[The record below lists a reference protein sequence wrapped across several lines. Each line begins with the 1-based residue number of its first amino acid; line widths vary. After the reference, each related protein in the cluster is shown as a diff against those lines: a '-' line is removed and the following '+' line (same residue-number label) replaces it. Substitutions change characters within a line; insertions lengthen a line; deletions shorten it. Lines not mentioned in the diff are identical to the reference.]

1 MGMANLQ
8 DIAQLASDRI
18 GAVVARARP
27 VARGVALLAS
37 ACGGLAYLVGALV
50 FRGGWRYGWLI
61 VGLVICAAPAW
72 SLWQA
77 FRRLRRATEAL
88 PRTAAQVQ
96 SLTGDRT
103 VRDALYTL
111 VEQPEDVQSAPL
123 IALGKEL
130 NTLRSAVSPHRKELF
145 DLWATITAV
154 TTLPGLMALGIVG
167 SFGLLIFSVVAV
179 LVGLA
184 V

>member
-1 MGMANLQ
+1 M
-8 DIAQLASDRI
+8 
-18 GAVVARARP
+18 
-27 VARGVALLAS
+27 LAS

-50 FRGGWRYGWLI
+50 FRGSWRYAWLV
-61 VGLVICAAPAW
+61 VGLIICAAPAW
-72 SLWQA
+72 ALWQA
-77 FRRLRRATEAL
+77 FRRLQKATEAL
-88 PRTAAQVQ
+88 PRTAAELQ

-111 VEQPEDVQSAPL
+111 VERPDDAASAPL

-130 NTLRSAVSPHRKELF
+130 NTLRSAVSSHRKELF
-145 DLWATITAV
+145 DLWETITAV
-154 TTLPGLMALGIVG
+154 TALPGLMALGIVG

>member
-1 MGMANLQ
+1 MAKLQ
-8 DIAQLASDRI
+8 DIAQLAGDRI

-27 VARGVALLAS
+27 VARGVAMLAS
-37 ACGGLAYLVGALV
+37 ASGGLAYLVGCLV
-50 FRGGWRYGWLI
+50 FRGSWRYGWMV
-61 VGLVICAAPAW
+61 VGLVICALPAW

-88 PRTAAQVQ
+88 PRTAAELR
-96 SLTGDRT
+96 SLIGDRS

-111 VEQPEDVQSAPL
+111 VERPDDAQTAPL
-123 IALGKEL
+123 IGLGKEL
-130 NTLRSAVSPHRKELF
+130 TSLRSAVGSHRKELL
-145 DLWATITAV
+145 DLWQTISAI